1 MKLSLFQK
9 IKSKILSISF
19 IQTILRWGKNFRPP
33 GFDGM
38 SLYEV
43 IQYLIECF
51 RKNSF
56 GIRSAAIAF
65 KFFLALIPGI
75 LFFLSLIPYIPILN
89 FQDNLMNDIANFTPD
104 EIYVIIE
111 KTINDLVMN
120 KQPLALSAGFVLTI
134 YYASEGVSY
143 LLSVFNESFVVKA
156 KRNPIKHRAISLG
169 IFLLMTFFMIIILSL
184 MYYTETVVD
193 KMFYKNL
200 NMAMQII
207 YDILSW
213 MAMLFFMIVG
223 VSILYNLGN
232 PGRKTWKWI
241 SSGASLA
248 TIIIL
253 VVSKLLF
260 YFFSNFSTYNQ
271 LYGSIGSLMMV
282 LIWLNI
288 ICFIL
293 LVGFDLHNVE
303 KRIQIEN

>member
-232 PGRKTWKWI
+232 PGRK
-241 SSGASLA
+241 
-248 TIIIL
+248 
-253 VVSKLLF
+253 
-260 YFFSNFSTYNQ
+260 
-271 LYGSIGSLMMV
+271 
-282 LIWLNI
+282 
-288 ICFIL
+288 
-293 LVGFDLHNVE
+293 DLE
-303 KRIQIEN
+303 MD

>member
-1 MKLSLFQK
+1 LKEFIQN
-9 IKSKILSISF
+9 IKSKI
-19 IQTILRWGKNFRPP
+19 IQSVFVRTILIWSKRLRPP
-33 GFDGM
+33 GFDRM
-38 SLYEV
+38 SIYE
-43 IQYLIECF
+43 IIEYLVECF

-75 LFFLSLIPYIPILN
+75 LFFLSLIPYIPITD
-89 FQDNLMNDIANFTPD
+89 FQINLMADIADITP
-104 EIYVIIE
+104 EQIFVIIE
-111 KTINDLVMN
+111 KTVNDLVMN
-120 KQPLALSAGFVLTI
+120 KQPLALSAGLILTI

-143 LLSVFNESFVVKA
+143 LLSVFNESFMVKA
-156 KRNPIKHRAISLG
+156 KRHPLKHRAISLG
-169 IFLLMTFFMIIILSL
+169 IFLLMTFFMIVILAL
-184 MYYTETVVD
+184 MYYTETAVD

-200 NMAMQII
+200 HVVMQVV

-213 MAMLFFMIVG
+213 LAMIFFMTVG

-232 PGRKTWKWI
+232 PGRKSWKWI

-260 YFFSNFSTYNQ
+260 YFFSNFSAYNQ

-282 LIWLNI
+282 MIWLNI

-293 LVGFDLHNVE
+293 LVGFDLHIMQ
-303 KRIQIEN
+303 RRENIIN